1 MGKAETKDQCILHG
15 TGGNVFTYP
24 ADYGQAEYETTGNM
38 GEHRANDIGMRTEYA
53 ENKSRSEVV
62 SDALEKYYVMKR
74 WEGLQKFCSRK
85 AKRIG
90 IHSEK
95 DVDRLIHEFR
105 R

>member
-1 MGKAETKDQCILHG
+1 MKRFVVARFSL
-15 TGGNVFTYP
+15 P
-24 ADYGQAEYETTGNM
+24 AKTLEQTMELAK
-38 GEHRANDIGMRTEYA
+38 A